1 MERTYQYAHIR
12 HFDWGHI
19 LRVGVT
25 GGLIAAV
32 AMMLGEMVITLVM
45 GMDILMPPRMMA
57 GILLGPGAL
66 DPAQVDVMSAML
78 AGMMVHLVLSMIYGI
93 ILATVVAA
101 VPALGTIGSILL
113 GLVFGLALWVVNFYI
128 IAPAAGWSWFPQ
140 DTDPLVQSSL
150 HAVTFGTALGWY
162 VGAFLKRE
170 RA

>member
-1 MERTYQYAHIR
+1 MERTYQYTDIR
-12 HFDWGHI
+12 HFGWGHI
-19 LRVGVT
+19 FRVGAV

-32 AMMLGEMVITLVM
+32 VMMLGEMLVTLMM

-66 DPAQVDVMSAML
+66 DPAQVDLMSAML
-78 AGMMVHLVLSMIYGI
+78 AGMMVHLVLSITYGI
-93 ILATVVAA
+93 VFAAVVAA
-101 VPALGTIGSILL
+101 MPALGTIGSILL

-128 IAPAAGWSWFPQ
+128 VAPAAGWNWFAQ

-150 HAVTFGTALGWY
+150 HAVTFGAALGWY